1 MEKVMETCTF
11 ARPRVGREMSDWMG
25 KRPLYSTV
33 WGDWSWIVSG
43 TVDAKATP
51 KASAG
56 CSEEAEE
63 KPFTEIRNDELYAC
77 YRVYEEVWRST
88 WLVAIHKRVG
98 KDCEVLSGIVEVIAL
113 LGYPCSVLHPDVAL
127 LCTVPQ
133 SHSYPKVRVEGPS
146 NYAKV
151 RIITPT
157 SQLSHIPPKGS
168 G

>member
-1 MEKVMETCTF
+1 METCTF
-11 ARPRVGREMSDWMG
+11 ARPRVGREMSNWMG

-113 LGYPCSVLHPDVAL
+113 
-127 LCTVPQ
+127 PQ
-133 SHSYPKVRVEGPS
+133 SHSYPKVRVKGPS